1 MWILIVS
8 FVAMQA
14 PPPGI
19 LVTHGFKNIGE
30 CQAAGEQKQ
39 QEIRMLYAGRL
50 IAHFEC
56 LRGV

>member
-8 FVAMQA
+8 FVALNA

-19 LVTHGFKNIGE
+19 LVTHGFLTIGE
-30 CQAAGEQKQ
+30 CQARGEAKAAEVRQIYQ
-39 QEIRMLYAGRL
+39 GRL
-50 IAHFEC
+50 VAHFEC